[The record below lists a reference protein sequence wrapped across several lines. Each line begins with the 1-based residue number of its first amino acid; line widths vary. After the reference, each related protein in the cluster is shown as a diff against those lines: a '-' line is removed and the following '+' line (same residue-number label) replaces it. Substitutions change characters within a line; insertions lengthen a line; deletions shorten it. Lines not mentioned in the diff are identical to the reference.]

1 MPRYLRPHL
10 LDEALRA
17 LADAPLSILAGGT
30 DFYPARVGR
39 AIEED
44 ILDITAIGEL
54 RGIRETE
61 RGFRIGALTTWS
73 DIAAA
78 ALPRYFDCLRLAARE
93 VGGLQIQNAAT
104 VAGNLC
110 NASPAAD
117 GVPALLSL
125 GAEVELS
132 RADAQRVLP
141 LGEFIFGN
149 RRTRREPAELVTA
162 IRVPHWGAS
171 ARSHF
176 RKLGARK
183 YLVISIVMVSGVV
196 ETDARGA
203 VARAALAVGS
213 CSSVAQRLPE
223 LERELTGAKLDAD
236 LSGRVRPEHLAPLAP
251 ISDTRGTAEY
261 RVDAALTLVRRIL
274 EDLAGE

>member
-1 MPRYLRPHL
+1 MPRYLRPHM
-10 LDEALRA
+10 LDAALRA

-44 ILDITAIGEL
+44 ILDISAIGEL
-54 RGIRETE
+54 RGIRATE

-73 DIAAA
+73 DIVAA
-78 ALPRYFDCLRLAARE
+78 ALPRQFDCLKLAARE
-93 VGGLQIQNAAT
+93 VGGRQIQNAAT

-132 RADAQRVLP
+132 RADAQRNLP
-141 LGEFIFGN
+141 LEAFIVGN
-149 RRTRREPAELVTA
+149 RRTQRDPAELVTA
-162 IRVPHWGAS
+162 IHVPRWGAS

-176 RKLGARK
+176 TKLGARK

-196 ETDARGA
+196 ETDAGGA
-203 VARAALAVGS
+203 IARCAFAVGS
-213 CSSVAQRLPE
+213 CSGVARRLHE
-223 LERELTGAKLDAD
+223 LERELTGAKLDAA
-236 LSGRVRPEHLAPLAP
+236 LPGRVRPEHLAALAP
-251 ISDTRGTAEY
+251 ITDVRGTAEY
-261 RVDAALTLVRRIL
+261 RTDAALTLVRRTI
-274 EDLAGE
+274 EGLAGE

>member
-1 MPRYLRPHL
+1 MPRYLRPHM

-17 LADAPLSILAGGT
+17 LAGAPLSILAGGT
-30 DFYPARVGR
+30 DFFPARVGR
-39 AIEED
+39 ADEED

-54 RGIRETE
+54 RGIRENE

-73 DIAAA
+73 DIASA
-78 ALPRYFDCLRLAARE
+78 ALPSYFDCLKLAARE
-93 VGGLQIQNAAT
+93 VGGQQIQNAAT

-125 GAEVELS
+125 EAEVELA
-132 RADAQRVLP
+132 RAGAQRMLP
-141 LGEFIFGN
+141 LSEFIVGN

-162 IRVPHWGAS
+162 IHVPHWGSA
-171 ARSHF
+171 ARSSF

-196 ETDARGA
+196 ETDARS
-203 VARAALAVGS
+203 VVTRAALAVGS
-213 CSSVAQRLPE
+213 CSSVAQRLHE
-223 LERELTGAKLDAD
+223 LERELIGAKLDPN
-236 LSGRVRPEHLAPLAP
+236 LSSRVGLEHLATLAP
-251 ISDTRGTAEY
+251 ITDVRGTAEY